1 PLTSPIFGGSPPLS
15 LPPTAGP
22 SLSSSANGSLRWE
35 SRNSWA
41 FLRALGYQGGALVC
55 HRPGLYFVY
64 AQIHLSSPE
73 LRTCARSLLRIRKRT
88 PRYPEPLDLLLHT
101 GIHCPPNPGGGGPWA
116 RSGFWGGLVRLEEGD
131 EVFVQVEEPRLV
143 RALDGTRSYFGM
155 FMV

>member
-1 PLTSPIFGGSPPLS
+1 
-15 LPPTAGP
+15 AGP
-22 SLSSSANGSLRWE
+22 DLSSQPNGSLRWE

-41 FLRALGYQGGALVC
+41 FLRGLEYRGGSLLC

-73 LRTCARSLLRIRKRT
+73 LRSCAHSLLRIRKRS
-88 PRYPEPLDLLLHT
+88 PRYPEPLDLFLNKGL
-101 GIHCPPNPGGGGPWA
+101 HCPPPHEPRGRPWA
-116 RSGFWGGLVRLEEGD
+116 RSSFLGGLVTLEEGD
-131 EVFVQVEEPRLV
+131 EVFAQVQEPQLV